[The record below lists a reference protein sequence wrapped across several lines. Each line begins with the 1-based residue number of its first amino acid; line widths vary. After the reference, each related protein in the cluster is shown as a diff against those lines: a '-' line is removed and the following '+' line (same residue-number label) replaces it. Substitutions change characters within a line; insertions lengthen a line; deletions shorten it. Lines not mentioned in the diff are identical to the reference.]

1 MVHVK
6 NGYMAA
12 LAKISNDFDGPWKH
26 SEITAAIMSLSF
38 NIITANR
45 LAHA

>member
-1 MVHVK
+1 MVHIK

-12 LAKISNDFDGPWKH
+12 LAKIWNDFDGPWKH
-26 SEITAAIMSLSF
+26 SETTAAIMSLSS